1 MSRIPFYKLLIMNME
16 RKIQEG
22 RREYMPAEKALEV
35 LKSSTGQ
42 DFGDDIAAW
51 KKWLKDHHKQ

>member
-1 MSRIPFYKLLIMNME
+1 MSRIPPHKLLIMNIE

-22 RREYMPAEKALEV
+22 RREYMPPDKALEL

-42 DFGDDIAAW
+42 DFGDDVEAW
-51 KKWLKDHHKQ
+51 KKWLKDNKKH